1 MIAIIKYNAGNVQS
15 VQYALQRLGAE
26 SVVTDDEQVIR
37 DAEKVIFPGVGH
49 AAPAMQYVKE
59 KKLDE
64 LIVSLKQP
72 VLGVCVG
79 MQLMCNYSEEGN
91 TKCMGIFNE
100 DVKLFVP
107 LVQDESKTKTKVPQT
122 GWNSIYNLKS
132 GLFNGLHEGD
142 FVYLVHSYYAALGND
157 TAATIDYIE
166 PYSAALQKNNFYAVQ
181 FHPEKSGA
189 VGAAILK
196 NFISIL

>member
-1 MIAIIKYNAGNVQS
+1 MIAIIKYKAGNVQS
-15 VQYALQRLGAE
+15 VQYALQRLGAD

-37 DAEKVIFPGVGH
+37 SADKVIFPGVGH
-49 AAPAMQYVKE
+49 AGAAMQDVRE

-79 MQLMCNYSEEGN
+79 MQLMCIYSEEGD

-100 DVKLFVP
+100 DVRLFVP
-107 LVQDESKTKTKVPQT
+107 PAPGENQKKIKVPQT

-132 GLFNGLHEGD
+132 DLFNGVNDGD

-157 TAATIDYIE
+157 TAAAIDYIQ
-166 PYSAALQKNNFYAVQ
+166 PYSAALYRDNFFGVQ

-189 VGAAILK
+189 TGSAIIK
-196 NFISIL
+196 NFISIS